1 MLNTSGLTAEVV
13 DDIHSTE
20 WTKLLGAVPGL
31 IMSSL
36 TRLELYEMW
45 MNRHPASMWVQLL
58 EEEAKI
64 LTLARAS
71 PELLSRQLALK
82 LVDAG
87 GR

>member
-1 MLNTSGLTAEVV
+1 
-13 DDIHSTE
+13 
-20 WTKLLGAVPGL
+20 
-31 IMSSL
+31 
-36 TRLELYEMW
+36 
-45 MNRHPASMWVQLL
+45 MWVQLL

-64 LTLARAS
+64 LTLAGVS